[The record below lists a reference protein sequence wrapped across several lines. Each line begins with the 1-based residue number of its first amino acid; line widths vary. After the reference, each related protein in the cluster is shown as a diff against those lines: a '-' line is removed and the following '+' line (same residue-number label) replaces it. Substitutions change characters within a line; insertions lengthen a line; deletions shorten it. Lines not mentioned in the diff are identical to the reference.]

1 MTNDVAEL
9 ARVTCEEYYTE
20 PAYGMD
26 PDCDPDL
33 AREARMI
40 DDAEEAAAQEPEPEC
55 FACGGYGYLGV
66 RDELC
71 TVCIGPRVH
80 VREAGEYVVFELSS
94 DRRDWTAVLVRGH

>member
-1 MTNDVAEL
+1 MNMTNDVAEL

-33 AREARMI
+33 AHEARMI
-40 DDAEEAAAQEPEPEC
+40 DDAVEAEARGLEPEC
-55 FACGGYGYLGV
+55 IACGDYGYLGV

-80 VREAGEYVVFELSS
+80 VREALIFEA
-94 DRRDWTAVLVRGH
+94 DETIPF

>member
-1 MTNDVAEL
+1 MTTNDVAEL

-26 PDCDPDL
+26 PECDPD
-33 AREARMI
+33 E
-40 DDAEEAAAQEPEPEC
+40 DEC

-66 RDELC
+66 EDELC

-80 VREAGEYVVFELSS
+80 VREALIFEA
-94 DRRDWTAVLVRGH
+94 DETIPF